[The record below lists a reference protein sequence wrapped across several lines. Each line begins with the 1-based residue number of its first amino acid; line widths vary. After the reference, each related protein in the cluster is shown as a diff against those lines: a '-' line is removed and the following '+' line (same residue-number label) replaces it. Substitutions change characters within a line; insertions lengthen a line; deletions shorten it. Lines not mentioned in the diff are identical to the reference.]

1 MKEKCSFVLF
11 VVVVDCP
18 NGKIIVSK
26 TDWISAQRKLNVNDI
41 IGWQWRRRW
50 QPWRWR
56 RRAGEKVLSRIS
68 VISNAKERCTVNR
81 IGESTWNKDEAGCK
95 EGRGGRCSSGRSGAR
110 GGDGGSGDGDWDSGN
125 GWGGNGGDPR
135 DFINGQNLRHCLL
148 LHHFV
153 LLLLPLLAPCRHFCI
168 RVERMPRWHVEEV
181 RSLT

>member
-1 MKEKCSFVLF
+1 MLVCSFCCCCWLLKWK
-11 VVVVDCP
+11 DYSIKDRL
-18 NGKIIVSK
+18 N
-26 TDWISAQRKLNVNDI
+26 ISAKEIERKRHN
-41 IGWQWRRRW
+41 W
-50 QPWRWR
+50 
-56 RRAGEKVLSRIS
+56 AGERVLSRIS

-135 DFINGQNLRHCLL
+135 DFINGQNLRHSLL

-168 RVERMPRWHVEEV
+168 RVERMPRWYVEEV